1 MAGFATGFFGGIADD
16 IQERDR
22 YVRERVAK
30 QQDYLRTVGLQRQTK
45 IAEEREALKTASS
58 FLRERGM
65 DEDKI
70 IRIMESSPD
79 RIKMLAAEAEKQN
92 YSGSKLNSV
101 IELNENYAPDLSL
114 EETIARVTP
123 AFANLPQD
131 ASKPEVERRG
141 LAALLGLDPEV
152 ALQDQVYNYNFP
164 GMGTG
169 AQIEASLTAPLSR
182 GFGAPIELNL
192 ESLEPVSDRDTLTQ
206 RMELADNVIGA
217 ALRSKVS
224 SMTPDEKAS
233 NEGKLLQS
241 LAEAPQSVDA
251 FKYAYDNGLLNEEQ
265 KSLVQEYYSR
275 NPSIFRPFGQS
286 FVDKYITGTAVEEIT
301 QQPEP
306 PEGAEPVI
314 KDGATVY
321 FKDGQPVYME
331 KDGNVLTDPALVKE
345 AADKLGITG
354 DVVEDLPEEEPTKED
369 IENDLNAAGYD
380 FGQGFI
386 NGINNIAGDFVGNT
400 NRYVYGILGGTL
412 GVIDFTA
419 GIFGLDTPD
428 FLEQSR
434 GWTKQ
439 QWDEAGRLVREG
451 LIKRDQQ

>member
-1 MAGFATGFFGGIADD
+1 MAGFATGFFGGLADD

-101 IELNENYAPDLSL
+101 IELNENYAPELSL

-182 GFGAPIELNL
+182 GFGAPVELNL

-206 RMELADNVIGA
+206 RLEIADNVIA
-217 ALRSKVS
+217 PVLRSKLS
-224 SMTPDEKAS
+224 GMTPDERAS
-233 NEGKLLQS
+233 NEGKLLES
-241 LAEAPQSVDA
+241 IVETPQSVDA

-265 KSLVQEYYSR
+265 KGLVQDYYSR
-275 NPSIFRPFGQS
+275 NPSIFRPFGKS
-286 FVDKYITGTAVEEIT
+286 FVDKYITGTAVEEDAVAPAGDVIPT
-301 QQPEP
+301 EAAETAQPVSDKLVTTKGDVRYVKTDGTGGLVEDAEVAEV
-306 PEGAEPVI
+306 EGNTVFI
-314 KDGATVY
+314 KDGMVGGVVDKRGFLT
-321 FKDGQPVYME
+321 
-331 KDGNVLTDPALVKE
+331 TDPFVLAQTASAVNAPEDVQANNWAGAIVDEMPVVEAIDAQAVKDWFAMNNLQEPTDAMVSKILKYVKE
-345 AADKLGITG
+345 T
-354 DVVEDLPEEEPTKED
+354 
-369 IENDLNAAGYD
+369 
-380 FGQGFI
+380 
-386 NGINNIAGDFVGNT
+386 
-400 NRYVYGILGGTL
+400 
-412 GVIDFTA
+412 
-419 GIFGLDTPD
+419 
-428 FLEQSR
+428 
-434 GWTKQ
+434 
-439 QWDEAGRLVREG
+439 EG
-451 LIKRDQQ
+451 K